1 MPLLKYRYV
10 FEQELLIGNT
20 IYEEKGAI
28 SEPEGGGDLAGK
40 VHVAGG
46 VHQVHQEP
54 GCASSS
60 PLMSFSAMLN
70 IIEMALKANVFLT
83 YYK

>member
-10 FEQELLIGNT
+10 FEQELLTGNT

-28 SEPEGGGDLAGK
+28 SEPEGGGDLTGK

-54 GCASSS
+54 GVPSQPC
-60 PLMSFSAMLN
+60 
-70 IIEMALKANVFLT
+70 
-83 YYK
+83 